1 MKEKEKRE
9 KADFKLNIQKTRIM
23 AFSLVAL
30 WQIDGQIIE
39 TVIDFI
45 FLGSKITVD
54 GASTMKLEDACSLK
68 ENLWQT

>member
-54 GASTMKLEDACSLK
+54 GDSTMKLEDACSLK